1 MRRIT
6 QKPVNIVFSVLDF
19 NVKPGLQ
26 QIGVQHTQQIDQQ
39 LNQLKIC
46 GNSSDQQ
53 LVRDILQA
61 HFNLNSHGNQ
71 ETNFQLFSVILDK
84 DNQLTQLGQ
93 YDIYF
98 TIRNR
103 LVA

>member
-1 MRRIT
+1 M
-6 QKPVNIVFSVLDF
+6 
-19 NVKPGLQ
+19 
-26 QIGVQHTQQIDQQ
+26 
-39 LNQLKIC
+39 
-46 GNSSDQQ
+46 
-53 LVRDILQA
+53 RDILQA
-61 HFNLNSHGNQ
+61 HFNLNTHGNQ

-103 LVA
+103 LVAQTSICVIPKLNTAPESIVRLNPSLKLN